1 MIGLYVHVP
10 FCAKKCD
17 YCDFYSLAKSEGRI
31 HGYVEAVLTEAKQ
44 YQGLHFD
51 TIYFGGGTPS
61 LLGPENLEKLY
72 SGLRR
77 TFGFEKILEATIEAN
92 PESLTEEFALSAI
105 NCEFDR
111 VSIGIQSLN
120 DGELKSV
127 GRIHNSKKAIDAIA
141 IANRYFKRVS
151 ADLIIGLPGQT
162 KSSLLS
168 TLSKFVEF
176 GLKHIS
182 AYCLSLEEG
191 TKLYQNM
198 PGNLPSDDDQAI
210 LFEECRDLLVSK
222 NFHHYEISNFAISGE
237 ESLHNINYWKCSEYL
252 GLGPGASSHL
262 DGIRFKNEENLEK
275 YISNPL
281 SCKFIEE
288 KLSSEDKIFEEAML
302 NLRLLENGTDLS
314 LLAQRYD
321 PESISKLQSRLD
333 ELVQDGKIDKNGS
346 IYTINPSFILVSNPI
361 FSKILSG

>member
-1 MIGLYVHVP
+1 VTGLYIHVP
-10 FCAKKCD
+10 FCARKCD

-31 HGYVEAVLTEAKQ
+31 HDYVEAVLEEAKH
-44 YQGLHFD
+44 YQGLDFN

-61 LLGPENLEKLY
+61 LLGPENLERLY
-72 SGLRR
+72 SGLRK

-92 PESLTEEFALSAI
+92 PESLTEEFALSAR
-105 NCEFDR
+105 NCGFDR

-120 DGELKSV
+120 DGELQSV
-127 GRIHNSKKAIDAIA
+127 GRIHSSKKAIDAIG
-141 IANRYFKRVS
+141 IAVKYFKRVS
-151 ADLIIGLPGQT
+151 ADVIIGLPRQT

-182 AYCLSLEEG
+182 TYCLSLEEG
-191 TKLYQNM
+191 TKLYQNI
-198 PGNLPSDDDQAI
+198 PGNLPSDDDQAT

-237 ESLHNINYWKCSEYL
+237 ESIHNINYWKCGEYL

-262 DGIRFKNEENLEK
+262 NGVRFKNEENLEK
-275 YISNPL
+275 YIGAPL
-281 SCKFIEE
+281 SCKLFEE
-288 KLSSEDKIFEEAML
+288 ELAPEDKIFEEAML
-302 NLRLLENGTDLS
+302 NLRLLENGADLD

-321 PESISKLQSRLD
+321 PESISKLQNRLD
-333 ELVQDGKIDKNGS
+333 ELFQDGKIEKNGN
-346 IYTINPSFILVSNPI
+346 IYTINSSFVLVSNPI